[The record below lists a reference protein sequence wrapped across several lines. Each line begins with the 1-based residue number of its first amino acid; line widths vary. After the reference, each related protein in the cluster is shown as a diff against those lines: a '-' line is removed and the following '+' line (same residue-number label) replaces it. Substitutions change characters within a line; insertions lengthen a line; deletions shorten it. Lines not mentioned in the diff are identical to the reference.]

1 MSSSTRSFCH
11 AFTKNYKP
19 CKRHCK
25 NNAYCHNHKTLY
37 KYNRPDNCLICYEN
51 LNEVRPL
58 KCGHWIH
65 KKCVEK
71 WSDINKKNVVYC
83 PICNSNLTKE
93 FGTSLLKRIKQ
104 NIKINKITSFS
115 SISLSKE
122 SVDDAE
128 YDFIS
133 NVLTGMFR

>member
-19 CKRHCK
+19 CKRGCK
-25 NNAYCHNHKTLY
+25 NNAYCHNHKILY
-37 KYNRPDNCLICYEN
+37 KYSRPDNCLICYEN

-58 KCGHWIH
+58 ECGHWIH

-71 WSDINKKNVVYC
+71 WSDINKIKVVYC
-83 PICNSNLTKE
+83 PMCNSSLMKE
-93 FGTSLLKRIKQ
+93 FGKSPLKRIKQ
-104 NIKINKITSFS
+104 NIRINKITSLNS
-115 SISLSKE
+115 VSLSKE
-122 SVDDAE
+122 EVDTDE
-128 YDFIS
+128 YNFIS